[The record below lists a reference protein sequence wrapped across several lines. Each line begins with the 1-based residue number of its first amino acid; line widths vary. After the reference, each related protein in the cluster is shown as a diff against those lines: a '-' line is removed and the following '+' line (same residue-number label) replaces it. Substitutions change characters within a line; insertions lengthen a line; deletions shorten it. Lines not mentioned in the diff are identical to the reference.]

1 MTKPDTEAEAFGVPT
16 VSPGEGANGFPDQAP
31 EELSDAVVDHVT
43 AATAAH
49 AREAEASA
57 DAARRAAQDAR
68 TVAGQADRGAVD
80 AQDGAA
86 DARRSAAAASHG
98 AAAAAASATEAASA
112 PHEAPD
118 PDALDPVVNPEV
130 RVREAGVD
138 EQNPF
143 GRPGRPLSRR
153 SPFFLGLAGSL
164 GVATAYLLVQAVI
177 SARQVL
183 ILLLL
188 AAFLALGLDPLV
200 SNLERRGVSRRIS
213 IMLVFFGVIC
223 VFIGFV
229 AALVPLLV
237 HQSTTLAKNLPDY
250 LNQLQSNPHIAKLD
264 QRFHFLQRARDFVQR
279 PDFGTNSVGGVVG
292 LGRLVLSTTFSA
304 LTVLIL
310 TLYLLGSLPTIK
322 TTAYHIVPRSRR
334 ARVQLL
340 GDEILG
346 KVGGYVAGALTIA
359 GIAGST
365 TLIFLLVVK
374 APYPVAL
381 AMLIALTDLI
391 PLIGATIGA
400 VVVTVILLFYSIP
413 VGIAAAIF
421 FIAYQQ
427 VENYLIY
434 PRVMGRTVDVP
445 PALTIVAALIGGALL
460 GILGALLAIP
470 TAAALSLIVREV
482 VVPRQDSV

>member
-1 MTKPDTEAEAFGVPT
+1 MAKPDTEPDTEHSVHDRSASAE
-16 VSPGEGANGFPDQAP
+16 
-31 EELSDAVVDHVT
+31 
-43 AATAAH
+43 H
-49 AREAEASA
+49 ARDAEESATQARGAADDARA
-57 DAARRAAQDAR
+57 DARQAR
-68 TVAGQADRGAVD
+68 GGAVD
-80 AQDGAA
+80 AWQGAA
-86 DARRSAAAASHG
+86 QAG
-98 AAAAAASATEAASA
+98 EEAAAAAAAGAREPGAT
-112 PHEAPD
+112 PD
-118 PDALDPVVNPEV
+118 DLDPVVNPEV
-130 RVREAGVD
+130 REREAGVD

-153 SPFFLGLAGSL
+153 SPFFFGLAGSL

-177 SARQVL
+177 NARQVL

-200 SNLERRGVSRRIS
+200 SGLERRGVSRRMS
-213 IMLVFFGVIC
+213 ILLVFFGVIC
-223 VFIGFV
+223 LFIGFV
-229 AALVPLLV
+229 AALIPLLV

-250 LNQLQSNPHIAKLD
+250 LNQLQANSHIARLD

-292 LGRLVLSTTFSA
+292 LGRLVLSTTLSA

-322 TTAYHIVPRSRR
+322 TTAYHVVPRSRR

-359 GIAGST
+359 GIAGTAS
-365 TLIFLLVVK
+365 LIFLLVVQ

-400 VVVTVILLFYSIP
+400 AVVTVLLLFFSIP

-421 FIAYQQ
+421 FLAYQQ

-470 TAAALSLIVREV
+470 TAAALSLILREV
-482 VVPRQDSV
+482 VVPRQDSA